1 MTRDHPIQPE
11 QPEQRPDVAVVVVNY
26 NPGPYLTRCLRS
38 AFESAGEARL
48 EVVVIDNAS
57 ADRSATDAI
66 RASPAARLIQN
77 DSNRGFA
84 AAVNQGIRATSAPY
98 ILLLNPDAEIAAGTL
113 GGLVKV
119 ARDHPAGGVIGP
131 LVKDPDGSI
140 YPSARKVPTLTEAL
154 GHSFLGPFRPNNRY
168 TRSYTMADWDRR
180 TERRVEWVSGSC
192 QLLNRAALD
201 QVGLFDERYFL
212 YVEDVDM
219 CRRLR
224 DAGWEVWFSPELE
237 VMHVGG
243 VSTGRSKRMT
253 LEHTR
258 SIYTYFVKHSSSG
271 WRVVLRP
278 LVWVAL
284 RLRAAL
290 VSWRRHER

>member
-1 MTRDHPIQPE
+1 
-11 QPEQRPDVAVVVVNY
+11 
-26 NPGPYLTRCLRS
+26 
-38 AFESAGEARL
+38 
-48 EVVVIDNAS
+48 VIENAS

-119 ARDHPAGGVIGP
+119 ARDHPAAGVIGP

-258 SIYTYFVKHSSSG
+258 SIYTYFVKHCSSG